1 MTQIYTTLIAL
12 IITATS
18 FANSIT
24 AVKDGTWNDPTTWDA
39 NQLPANGDS
48 IIIPSGITVVLDNLN
63 DLDNVVILVSGTLE
77 FDNGKLRLNDASR
90 MVIEITGRIT
100 GVNSN
105 NQISIGNVFKFKG
118 VPSIIIGYSYADK
131 TTGVAPNGFT
141 SITAG
146 TLPVTFQSFY
156 VSRQSANI
164 ALTWVT
170 SQELNNSHFEVERST
185 DGRNYKTIAVVLGA
199 VNSNVI
205 NKYSYTDKNITN
217 TVVYYRI
224 RQVDINGQAHYSAIR
239 MIKSTEESAV
249 TNIYASAK
257 QTITV
262 DFNSDV
268 KNNVTV
274 QVVNMN
280 GQVVVSQEYKQAAY
294 RITLNIAAGNG
305 IYAVRVSDAAGW
317 SEVKKLAL

>member
-1 MTQIYTTLIAL
+1 MKQIYTTLIAL
-12 IITATS
+12 VITATS

-24 AVKDGTWNDPTTWDA
+24 AVQNGNWSIKETWKENR
-39 NQLPANGDS
+39 LPANGDS
-48 IIIPSGITVVLDNLN
+48 VIIPSGIKVTLDDLN
-63 DLDNVVILVSGTLE
+63 DLDQVIILIAGTLD
-77 FDNGKLRLNDASR
+77 FDNGKLRLDDASR
-90 MVIEITGRIT
+90 VIIQTTGKIT

-131 TTGVAPNGFT
+131 TTGVAPNGFLT
-141 SITAG
+141 ISAG

-156 VSRQSANI
+156 TTRESANVK
-164 ALTWVT
+164 LTWVT

-185 DGRNYKTIAVVLGA
+185 DGRNYKTIAVVMGA

-205 NKYSYTDKNITN
+205 NKYNYTDKSITN
-217 TVVYYRI
+217 TAVYYRI

-239 MIKSTEESAV
+239 MVKNTEEAAV

-280 GQVVVSQEYKQAAY
+280 GQVVVRQEYKQAAY
-294 RITLNIAAGNG
+294 RITLDVAVGNG